1 MTSTPIT
8 VIAERRGIKRPK
20 KIVTPTGTF
29 ALKNLLGEGGF
40 GCGSSYTHVRFAG
53 TLDPHVWSRC
63 VYEGMDL
70 ETGQLVAA
78 KLELRPDNMLIL
90 PKVRVFLEWLEWID
104 GFGAR
109 GFRACLP
116 EKVVAIKRG

>member
-1 MTSTPIT
+1 
-8 VIAERRGIKRPK
+8 
-20 KIVTPTGTF
+20 
-29 ALKNLLGEGGF
+29 
-40 GCGSSYTHVRFAG
+40 
-53 TLDPHVWSRC
+53 
-63 VYEGMDL
+63 MDL

>member
-1 MTSTPIT
+1 
-8 VIAERRGIKRPK
+8 
-20 KIVTPTGTF
+20 
-29 ALKNLLGEGGF
+29 
-40 GCGSSYTHVRFAG
+40 
-53 TLDPHVWSRC
+53 
-63 VYEGMDL
+63 
-70 ETGQLVAA
+70 
-78 KLELRPDNMLIL
+78 MLIL

>member
-1 MTSTPIT
+1 
-8 VIAERRGIKRPK
+8 
-20 KIVTPTGTF
+20 
-29 ALKNLLGEGGF
+29 
-40 GCGSSYTHVRFAG
+40 
-53 TLDPHVWSRC
+53 
-63 VYEGMDL
+63 MDL

-109 GFRACLP
+109 
-116 EKVVAIKRG
+116 